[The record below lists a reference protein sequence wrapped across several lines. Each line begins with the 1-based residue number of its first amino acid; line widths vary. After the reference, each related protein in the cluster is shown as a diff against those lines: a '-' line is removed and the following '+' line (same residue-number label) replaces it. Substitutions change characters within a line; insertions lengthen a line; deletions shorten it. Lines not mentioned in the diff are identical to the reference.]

1 MVFSK
6 KFIGAF
12 IVSALLVQSA
22 YALSIVPYNPSCRFG
37 MMYIPISDK
46 TSIELMQILQN
57 EFDKDTN
64 ECGSSSMVY
73 DKRTSVLIIK
83 TLPNNAESITEFIQK
98 TDRKLNMGNHSKN
111 TDNEMPTNPDDKT
124 DDENTD

>member
-1 MVFSK
+1 MIK
-6 KFIGAF
+6 KIINTF

-83 TLPNNAESITEFIQK
+83 TLPNNANSIEEFIQN
-98 TDRKLNMGNHSKN
+98 TDRELNINNHLEN
-111 TDNEMPTNPDDKT
+111 TNNEIPTNPDDKT
-124 DDENTD
+124 DDENTN

>member
-1 MVFSK
+1 MVMIK
-6 KFIGAF
+6 KFIGIF
-12 IVSALLVQSA
+12 IIGALLTQSA
-22 YALSIVPYNPSCRFG
+22 YALSTEIPPTCRLG
-37 MMYIPISDK
+37 TMYIPISDK
-46 TSIELMQILQN
+46 TSVELMQVLQN

-98 TDRKLNMGNHSKN
+98 TDRELNMGNHSKN
-111 TDNEMPTNPDDKT
+111 TDNEMPANPDDKT